1 MTTMFHEGDSVT
13 YTGTAM
19 PPAQGKLLY
28 FASDRSAHVQWAEGA
43 RNGEID
49 LVDIYDIT
57 PVTSSAAMA
66 RIDPMGRSAVRRAME
81 REGESGVLNF
91 LVTAGRLSTWTRIA
105 ADVQQMIESRLRV
118 DASMEQVFEQLRP
131 EEADRVISLAAR
143 TLVRDMGEDDDS

>member
-28 FASDRSAHVQWAEGA
+28 FASDRSAHVQWAEGV